1 MQHDWPVDGVETYDF
16 FTNHVHVSWPVFLKQ
31 AVVIAAI
38 AQCRNIVGQGID
50 PDINDVLRVIWYL
63 NTPVKRG
70 PRNGQIFQTR
80 FQEVF
85 EHFVHPRMRLDKVRV
100 FLVVVHQP
108 VRVLAHLKEVGFFFD
123 QFHLMARWC
132 LTANHVA
139 GFVMVDLSQLTFRK
153 VFFIVNR
160 IPANV
165 FTFVNVALVNKL
177 LKNLLHG
184 FFMIVIRGP
193 NKLIIGDF
201 QFFPQ
206 FFNAGCHLVNV
217 GLGFHPQFFSFF
229 FNLETVFVSPRQEE
243 NVIAIQTLKA
253 GFSVTGNFGVG
264 IPNVQ
269 FARWII
275 NRCCDVISW
284 FLFSHVGPSF

>member
-1 MQHDWPVDGVETYDF
+1 
-16 FTNHVHVSWPVFLKQ
+16 
-31 AVVIAAI
+31 
-38 AQCRNIVGQGID
+38 
-50 PDINDVLRVIWYL
+50 
-63 NTPVKRG
+63 
-70 PRNGQIFQTR
+70 
-80 FQEVF
+80 
-85 EHFVHPRMRLDKVRV
+85 MRLDKVRV

-108 VRVLAHLKEVGFFFD
+108 VRVLAHLKEVGLFFD
-123 QFHLMARWC
+123 QFHLMARWR
-132 LTANHVA
+132 LATDYVA
-139 GFVMVDLSQLTFRK
+139 VFVTVDLSQLTFRK
-153 VFFIVNR
+153 VLLIIDG

-217 GLGFHPQFFSFF
+217 GLGFHPQFFSLF
-229 FNLETVFVSPRQEE
+229 FNLETMFVSPRQEE

-264 IPNVQ
+264 IADVQ
-269 FARWII
+269 LARWII
-275 NRCCDVISW
+275 DWCRNVVGW

>member
-1 MQHDWPVDGVETYDF
+1 
-16 FTNHVHVSWPVFLKQ
+16 
-31 AVVIAAI
+31 
-38 AQCRNIVGQGID
+38 
-50 PDINDVLRVIWYL
+50 
-63 NTPVKRG
+63 
-70 PRNGQIFQTR
+70 
-80 FQEVF
+80 
-85 EHFVHPRMRLDKVRV
+85 MRLDKVRV
-100 FLVVVHQP
+100 LLVVVHQP
-108 VRVLAHLKEVGFFFD
+108 VRVFAHLKEIGLFFD
-123 QFHLMARWC
+123 QFHLMTRWR
-132 LTANHVA
+132 LATDYVA
-139 GFVMVDLSQLTFRK
+139 VFVTVDLSQLTFRK
-153 VFFIVNR
+153 VLLIIDG

-165 FTFVNVALVNKL
+165 FTLADVALINEL

-193 NKLIIGDF
+193 DKLIIGDF

-206 FFNAGCHLVNV
+206 FFNPGCHLINV
-217 GLGFHPQFFSFF
+217 GLWLHSQLLSLF
-229 FNLETVFVSPRQEE
+229 FNLETVFVSPRQKED
-243 NVIAIQTLKA
+243 VIAIQTLKA